1 MLGVILLYVGMVLM
15 SNGLHRLEGIPDKSN
30 VVMNIFTGGLGLIL
44 NIIVIAYGACTGQGA
59 EWFYGSATGLLFA
72 FTYLYSAINTIFDFD
87 QRLYGW
93 FSLFVAINTLPAGIL
108 CLTSGYGGNAWYG
121 IIWFLWGILWLGGK
135 TMQLTMREQEK
146 MMISLAAMIAQRRKD
161 KGIKLNHPEAVALI
175 TDYVLEGA
183 REGKTVAQLMD
194 EARNLLTREDVM
206 EGIAEMIPMIQVE
219 ATFTDSTKLVTVH
232 DPIQ

>member
-59 EWFYGSATGLLFA
+59 EWLYGRATGLLFA

-121 IIWFLWGILWLGGK
+121 MILFLWGILGLNAFIEINLQKHLGKIFPYLSIFEGIG
-135 TMQLTMREQEK
+135 T
-146 MMISLAAMIAQRRKD
+146 AGGQRRED
-161 KGIKLNHPEAVALI
+161 DLHQQSQQSHRGADAAGDAAGHCRHRSRGGGLSAVRRGVPPSYAGGCRQP
-175 TDYVLEGA
+175 VG
-183 REGKTVAQLMD
+183 G
-194 EARNLLTREDVM
+194 
-206 EGIAEMIPMIQVE
+206 G
-219 ATFTDSTKLVTVH
+219 LV
-232 DPIQ
+232 

>member
-87 QRLYGW
+87 QRLICPLSSRQVKYLKKC
-93 FSLFVAINTLPAGIL
+93 LFLKVSRT
-108 CLTSGYGGNAWYG
+108 
-121 IIWFLWGILWLGGK
+121 
-135 TMQLTMREQEK
+135 
-146 MMISLAAMIAQRRKD
+146 
-161 KGIKLNHPEAVALI
+161 
-175 TDYVLEGA
+175 
-183 REGKTVAQLMD
+183 
-194 EARNLLTREDVM
+194 
-206 EGIAEMIPMIQVE
+206 
-219 ATFTDSTKLVTVH
+219 
-232 DPIQ
+232 